1 MTGVP
6 SEVGLRHLHETMT
19 GVETGPH
26 GMGKGTVGQSR
37 NGGSTWQRALR
48 AACIALALTGVAVA
62 TGCRSN
68 DDIDITALDVET
80 DPADVLYNQALA
92 NMRAGRLSEASRKF
106 EAIDKQHPYS
116 EFARK
121 AMVLNAFATYRMG
134 RYSDSINSARR
145 YISLYP
151 NSEDTA
157 YAYYLIGLAYY
168 KQIPQ
173 VTRDQ
178 RVTRRAIQ
186 AFNEVITRYPE
197 SEYVLD
203 SEEKMRFARDQ
214 LAGKEMQIGRYY
226 QERKE
231 YAAAINRF
239 RTVVERYPNTR
250 QVEEALA
257 RLVEVYYAMG
267 LTSDAQAA
275 AAVLGHNFPDS
286 QWYADSYQ
294 LLASGGLEPR
304 ENRGSWLTRAGSR
317 LVGAGNPT

>member
-1 MTGVP
+1 MNDGGRLAARRP
-6 SEVGLRHLHETMT
+6 LRELLLAVGLAS
-19 GVETGPH
+19 V
-26 GMGKGTVGQSR
+26 V
-37 NGGSTWQRALR
+37 
-48 AACIALALTGVAVA
+48 AAG
-62 TGCRSN
+62 GCRTN
-68 DDIDITALDVET
+68 EDIDITVLDIET

-92 NMRAGRLSEASRKF
+92 NVKSGRLSEASLKF

-116 EFARK
+116 EYARK
-121 AMVLNAFATYRMG
+121 SMVLNAFATYRMG
-134 RYSDSINSARR
+134 RYSESINSARR

-151 NSEDTA
+151 SSEDTA
-157 YAYYLIGLAYY
+157 YAYYLIGLSYW

-186 AFNEVITRYPE
+186 AFNEVITRYPD

-203 SEEKMRFARDQ
+203 SEQKLRFARDQ

-239 RTVVERYPNTR
+239 RTVAENYPNTR

-257 RLVEVYYAMG
+257 RLVEVYFAMG
-267 LTSDAQAA
+267 LTPDAQAA

-286 QWYADSYQ
+286 QWYADSYK

-304 ENRGSWLTRAGSR
+304 ENKGSWIIGPARS
-317 LVGAGNPT
+317 

>member
-1 MTGVP
+1 MKDG
-6 SEVGLRHLHETMT
+6 
-19 GVETGPH
+19 GPLAA
-26 GMGKGTVGQSR
+26 R
-37 NGGSTWQRALR
+37 RPLRALLI
-48 AACIALALTGVAVA
+48 AAALAGVAV
-62 TGCRSN
+62 TGGCRS
-68 DDIDITALDVET
+68 DGDIDITALDVET

-92 NMRAGRLSEASRKF
+92 NMKSGRLSEASKKF

-121 AMVLNAFATYRMG
+121 AMVLNAFATYRLG
-134 RYSDSINSARR
+134 RYSESINSARR

-151 NSEDTA
+151 SSEDTA
-157 YAYYLIGLAYY
+157 YAYYLIGLSYY

-203 SEEKMRFARDQ
+203 SEQKLRFARDQ

-239 RTVVERYPNTR
+239 RTVVENYPNTR

-257 RLVEVYYAMG
+257 RLVEVYYTMG
-267 LTSDAQAA
+267 LTPDAQAA

-286 QWYADSYQ
+286 QWYADSYK

-304 ENRGSWLTRAGSR
+304 ENKGSWITRAGAK
-317 LVGAGNPT
+317 LIGAEAPS

>member
-1 MTGVP
+1 MFASMNDG
-6 SEVGLRHLHETMT
+6 GL
-19 GVETGPH
+19 
-26 GMGKGTVGQSR
+26 TVR
-37 NGGSTWQRALR
+37 RPLRALLI
-48 AACIALALTGVAVA
+48 AAVLASVAVA
-62 TGCRSN
+62 GGCRS
-68 DDIDITALDVET
+68 DGDIDITALDIET

-92 NMRAGRLSEASRKF
+92 NMKAGRLAEASRKF

-121 AMVLNAFATYRMG
+121 SMVLNAFATYRLG
-134 RYSDSINSARR
+134 RYSESINSARR

-151 NSEDTA
+151 SSEDTA
-157 YAYYLIGLAYY
+157 YAYYLIGLSYWR
-168 KQIPQ
+168 QIPQ

-203 SEEKMRFARDQ
+203 SEQKLRFARDQ

-257 RLVEVYYAMG
+257 RLVEVYFAMG
-267 LTSDAQAA
+267 LTADAQAA

-286 QWYADSYQ
+286 QWYADSYK

-304 ENRGSWLTRAGSR
+304 ENKGSWITRAGAT
-317 LVGAGNPT
+317 LIGANPPS

>member
-1 MTGVP
+1 M
-6 SEVGLRHLHETMT
+6 E
-19 GVETGPH
+19 
-26 GMGKGTVGQSR
+26 
-37 NGGSTWQRALR
+37 STWRRSLR
-48 AACIALALTGVAVA
+48 AACIALTLTGVAIGA
-62 TGCRSN
+62 GCRSN

-80 DPADVLYNQALA
+80 DPADVLYNQGLA
-92 NMRAGRLSEASRKF
+92 NMRAGKLSEASRKF

-116 EFARK
+116 EYARK
-121 AMVLNAFATYRMG
+121 AMVLNSFATYRMG
-134 RYSDSINSARR
+134 RYSESINSARR

-157 YAYYLIGLAYY
+157 YAYYLIGLSYY
-168 KQIPQ
+168 KQIPK

-178 RVTRRAIQ
+178 KVTRQAYT
-186 AFNEVITRYPE
+186 AFNEVITRYPD

-231 YAAAINRF
+231 YAAAVNRF
-239 RTVVERYPNTR
+239 RTVIEDHPSTP

-257 RLVEVYYAMG
+257 RLVEVYFAMG

-286 QWYADSYQ
+286 QWYADSYK
-294 LLASGGLEPR
+294 LLQSGGLEPR
-304 ENRGSWLTRAGSR
+304 ENNGSWLSRAGSS
-317 LVGAGNPT
+317 LVGSNNNPS

>member
-1 MTGVP
+1 M
-6 SEVGLRHLHETMT
+6 
-19 GVETGPH
+19 
-26 GMGKGTVGQSR
+26 
-37 NGGSTWQRALR
+37 NDGGRLAVRRPIRALL
-48 AACIALALTGVAVA
+48 IATSLASVAVVG
-62 TGCRSN
+62 GCRS
-68 DDIDITALDVET
+68 DGDIDITALDIET

-92 NMRAGRLSEASRKF
+92 NMKAGKLSEASRKF
-106 EAIDKQHPYS
+106 DAIDKQHPYS

-134 RYSDSINSARR
+134 RYSESINSARR

-151 NSEDTA
+151 GSEDTA
-157 YAYYLIGLAYY
+157 YAYYLIGLAYW

-186 AFNEVITRYPE
+186 AFNEVITRYPD

-203 SEEKMRFARDQ
+203 SEQKLRFARDQ

-239 RTVVERYPNTR
+239 RTVVEKYPNTR

-267 LTSDAQAA
+267 LTPDAQAA

-286 QWYADSYQ
+286 QWYADSYK
-294 LLASGGLEPR
+294 LLASRGLEPR
-304 ENRGSWLTRAGSR
+304 ENRGSWIIRAGGR
-317 LVGAGNPT
+317 LIGAPPPS

>member
-1 MTGVP
+1 MFARMNDG
-6 SEVGLRHLHETMT
+6 GL
-19 GVETGPH
+19 
-26 GMGKGTVGQSR
+26 TVRQPL
-37 NGGSTWQRALR
+37 RALLI
-48 AACIALALTGVAVA
+48 AAALASVAVA
-62 TGCRSN
+62 GGCRS
-68 DDIDITALDVET
+68 DGDIDITALDIET

-92 NMRAGRLSEASRKF
+92 NMKAGRLAEASRKF

-121 AMVLNAFATYRMG
+121 SMVLNAFATYRLG
-134 RYSDSINSARR
+134 RYSESINSARR

-151 NSEDTA
+151 SSEDTA
-157 YAYYLIGLAYY
+157 YAYYLIGLSYWR
-168 KQIPQ
+168 QIPQ

-203 SEEKMRFARDQ
+203 SEQKLRFARDQ

-257 RLVEVYYAMG
+257 RLVEVYFAMG
-267 LTSDAQAA
+267 LTADAQAA
-275 AAVLGHNFPDS
+275 ARGFGA
-286 QWYADSYQ
+286 Q
-294 LLASGGLEPR
+294 LPGQPMVCRFLQ
-304 ENRGSWLTRAGSR
+304 T
-317 LVGAGNPT
+317 VGFGRS

>member
-1 MTGVP
+1 MFARMNDGDLSVRRP
-6 SEVGLRHLHETMT
+6 M
-19 GVETGPH
+19 
-26 GMGKGTVGQSR
+26 
-37 NGGSTWQRALR
+37 RALLI
-48 AACIALALTGVAVA
+48 AAALASVAVA
-62 TGCRSN
+62 GGCRS
-68 DDIDITALDVET
+68 DGDIDITALDIET

-92 NMRAGRLSEASRKF
+92 NMKAGRLQEASRKF

-121 AMVLNAFATYRMG
+121 SMVLNAFATYRLG
-134 RYSDSINSARR
+134 RYSESINSARR

-151 NSEDTA
+151 SSEDTA
-157 YAYYLIGLAYY
+157 YAYHLIGLSYWR
-168 KQIPQ
+168 QIPQ

-203 SEEKMRFARDQ
+203 SEQKLRFARDQ

-257 RLVEVYYAMG
+257 RLVEVYFAMG
-267 LTSDAQAA
+267 LTADAQAA

-286 QWYADSYQ
+286 QWYADSYK

-304 ENRGSWLTRAGSR
+304 ENKGSRITRAGAT
-317 LVGAGNPT
+317 LIGANPPS

>member
-1 MTGVP
+1 MHSGPACYGKATDGM
-6 SEVGLRHLHETMT
+6 SRWDGLTF
-19 GVETGPH
+19 
-26 GMGKGTVGQSR
+26 
-37 NGGSTWQRALR
+37 GGSLR
-48 AACIALALTGVAVA
+48 AVFVALALAGTVVVG
-62 TGCRSN
+62 GCRSN
-68 DDIDITALDVET
+68 DDIDITALDIET

-92 NMRAGRLSEASRKF
+92 NMKAGRLSEASRKF

-121 AMVLNAFATYRMG
+121 SMVLNAFATYRLG
-134 RYSDSINSARR
+134 RYSESINSARR

-157 YAYYLIGLAYY
+157 YAYYLIGLSYY
-168 KQIPQ
+168 KQIPK

-203 SEEKMRFARDQ
+203 SEEKLRFARDQ

-226 QERKE
+226 QERRE
-231 YAAAINRF
+231 YAAALNRF
-239 RTVVERYPNTR
+239 RAVVETYPNTV

-286 QWYADSYQ
+286 EWYADSYR
-294 LLASGGLEPR
+294 LLASSGLEPR
-304 ENRGSWLTRAGSR
+304 ENRGSWLTRAGAR
-317 LVGAGNPT
+317 LVGAETPS